1 LMVPIVMVMFV
12 FAHGS
17 TSIGGGVRR
26 ANLMNHAYVKSTL
39 PAMALVLLCLGVA
52 APCSARSA
60 ELRLYVLDCGHA
72 TFKDMGGFSDTGEYD
87 GKSGEIAVPCFL
99 IRHPK
104 GDLLWDTGLGDHY
117 NYPKEGSD
125 AAPGV
130 RVTVPVTLLAQLQ
143 SLKLTPKDINFIAFS
158 HLHWD
163 HTGNANE
170 FPNSVWIMNKTELA
184 WALVL
189 PPPGGVLPETWSAYK
204 TAKNETI
211 EGDYDVFGDGTV
223 MILRTPGHT
232 PGHQVL
238 KLKLQKSGTVIL
250 SGDLYHLRANRLLKR
265 VPVYNT
271 DRADT
276 LASMSRIET
285 IVRNT
290 HGRLIVQHD
299 PKDFQGLPK
308 PPGFLD

>member
-1 LMVPIVMVMFV
+1 MNN
-12 FAHGS
+12 AS
-17 TSIGGGVRR
+17 T
-26 ANLMNHAYVKSTL
+26 NPSTWL
-39 PAMALVLLCLGVA
+39 AMAFLALGL
-52 APCSARSA
+52 SASRPGTASVT

-104 GDLLWDTGLGDHY
+104 GDLLWDAGLGDHY

-130 RVTVPVTLLAQLQ
+130 YVTVPVTLAAQLQ
-143 SLKLTPKDINFIAFS
+143 SLKLTPKHVNFIAFS

-163 HTGNANE
+163 HTGNAND
-170 FPNSVWIMNKTELA
+170 FPDSVWIMNKTELA
-184 WALVL
+184 AALVL

-204 TAKNETI
+204 TAKTETI
-211 EGDYDVFGDGTV
+211 DGDHDVFGDGRV
-223 MILRTPGHT
+223 MILRAPGHT
-232 PGHQVL
+232 PGSQVL
-238 KLKLQKSGTVIL
+238 KVKLQKSGTVIL

-265 VPVYNT
+265 VPVYNV

-285 IVRNT
+285 IVKNT
-290 HGRLIVQHD
+290 HARLIVQHD
-299 PKDFQGLPK
+299 PRDFQALPK
-308 PPGFLD
+308 PPAYLD

>member
-1 LMVPIVMVMFV
+1 MKNARTKSLALAAIAGLALDLGMARPCVAGVP
-12 FAHGS
+12 
-17 TSIGGGVRR
+17 
-26 ANLMNHAYVKSTL
+26 
-39 PAMALVLLCLGVA
+39 
-52 APCSARSA
+52 

-87 GKSGEIAVPCFL
+87 GKAGEIAAPCFL

-104 GDLLWDTGLGDHY
+104 GDLLWDAGLGDHY

-130 RVTVPVTLLAQLQ
+130 HVTVPVTLLAQLQ
-143 SLKLTPKDINFIAFS
+143 SLDLTPKNINYIAFS

-170 FPNSVWIMNKTELA
+170 FPDSVWIMNKAELA
-184 WALVL
+184 AALTL

-204 TAKNETI
+204 SAKNETI

-223 MILRTPGHT
+223 MILRAPGHT

-250 SGDLYHLRANRLLKR
+250 SGDLYHLRSNRLFKR
-265 VPVYNT
+265 VPVYNVN
-271 DRADT
+271 RADT

-285 IVRNT
+285 IIKNT

-299 PKDFQGLPK
+299 SRDFQALPK
-308 PPGFLD
+308 PPAYLD

>member
-1 LMVPIVMVMFV
+1 
-12 FAHGS
+12 
-17 TSIGGGVRR
+17 
-26 ANLMNHAYVKSTL
+26 MNDAYLKSTL
-39 PAMALVLLCLGVA
+39 PAMALVLFCLAVA
-52 APCSARSA
+52 APCAARGTD
-60 ELRLYVLDCGHA
+60 LRLYVLDCGHA
-72 TFKDMGGFSDTGEYD
+72 TFKDMGGYSDTGEYD

-104 GDLLWDTGLGDHY
+104 GDLLWDAGLGDHY

-130 RVTVPVTLLAQLQ
+130 HVTVPVTLLAQLQ

-170 FPNSVWIMNKTELA
+170 FPDSVWILNKAELA

-204 TAKNETI
+204 SAKNETI

-232 PGHQVL
+232 PGHQAL

-250 SGDLYHLRANRLLKR
+250 SGDLYHLRANRLFKR

-285 IVRNT
+285 ILRNT

-308 PPGFLD
+308 PPGYLD

>member
-1 LMVPIVMVMFV
+1 
-12 FAHGS
+12 
-17 TSIGGGVRR
+17 
-26 ANLMNHAYVKSTL
+26 MNHAYVKSTL

-52 APCSARSA
+52 APCSGRSA

-211 EGDYDVFGDGTV
+211 EADYDVFGDGTV

>member
-1 LMVPIVMVMFV
+1 MNNVRAKPIV
-12 FAHGS
+12 S
-17 TSIGGGVRR
+17 S
-26 ANLMNHAYVKSTL
+26 
-39 PAMALVLLCLGVA
+39 AMALLFMGLSVGRPCLA
-52 APCSARSA
+52 AAA

-72 TFKDMGGFSDTGEYD
+72 TFQDMGGFSDTGEYD
-87 GKSGEIAVPCFL
+87 GVAGEIAAPCFL

-104 GDLLWDTGLGDHY
+104 GNLLWDAGLGDHY

-130 RVTVPVTLLAQLQ
+130 HVTVPVTLLAQLK
-143 SLKLTPKDINFIAFS
+143 SLDLTPKSINFIAFS

-170 FPNSVWIMNKTELA
+170 FPDSTWILNKSELA
-184 WALVL
+184 AALTL

-204 TAKNETI
+204 GAKNETI

-250 SGDLYHLRANRLLKR
+250 SGDLYHLRANRTFKR
-265 VPVYNT
+265 VPVYNVN
-271 DRADT
+271 RADT
-276 LASMSRIET
+276 LASMSRVET
-285 IVRNT
+285 IIKNT
-290 HGRLIVQHD
+290 RGRLIVQHD
-299 PKDFQGLPK
+299 PNEFQALPK
-308 PPGFLD
+308 PPEYLD

>member
-1 LMVPIVMVMFV
+1 
-12 FAHGS
+12 
-17 TSIGGGVRR
+17 
-26 ANLMNHAYVKSTL
+26 MNDAYSRSTL
-39 PAMALVLLCLGVA
+39 PAMALALMCLCI
-52 APCSARSA
+52 APASMARVSA
-60 ELRLYVLDCGHA
+60 LRLYVLDCGHA

-87 GKSGEIAVPCFL
+87 GKSGEIAAPCFL

-104 GDLLWDTGLGDHY
+104 GDLLWDAGLGDHY

-130 RVTVPVTLLAQLQ
+130 HVTVPVTLLAQLH
-143 SLKLTPKDINFIAFS
+143 SLNLAPKDINYIAFS

-163 HTGNANE
+163 HTGNAND
-170 FPNSVWIMNKTELA
+170 FPDSVWIMNKAELA
-184 WALVL
+184 AALVL

-204 TAKNETI
+204 AAKNEAI
-211 EGDYDVFGDGTV
+211 EGDYDVFGDGSV

-238 KLKLQKSGTVIL
+238 KLKLPKSGTVIL
-250 SGDLYHLRANRLLKR
+250 SGDLYHLRTNRLFKR
-265 VPVYNT
+265 VPVYNA

-276 LASMSRIET
+276 LASMSRVET
-285 IVRNT
+285 ILKNT

-299 PKDFQGLPK
+299 PKDFQALPK
-308 PPGFLD
+308 PPGYLD

>member
-1 LMVPIVMVMFV
+1 MNKTIVLAAIAFL
-12 FAHGS
+12 ASGL
-17 TSIGGGVRR
+17 G
-26 ANLMNHAYVKSTL
+26 
-39 PAMALVLLCLGVA
+39 MARPCLGAVA
-52 APCSARSA
+52 D
-60 ELRLYVLDCGHA
+60 LRLYVLDCGHA

-87 GKSGEIAVPCFL
+87 GLAGEIAVPCFL

-104 GDLLWDTGLGDHY
+104 GDLLWDAGLGDHY

-130 RVTVPVTLLAQLQ
+130 HVTVPVTLLAQLQ
-143 SLKLTPKDINFIAFS
+143 SLDLAPKNINFIAFS

-170 FPNSVWIMNKTELA
+170 FPDAVWIMNKSELA
-184 WALVL
+184 ASVTL

-204 TAKNETI
+204 NAKTETI

-238 KLKLQKSGTVIL
+238 KLTLKKSGTVIL
-250 SGDLYHLRANRLLKR
+250 SGDLYHLRGNRVFKR
-265 VPVYNT
+265 VPVYNAN
-271 DRADT
+271 RADT
-276 LASMSRIET
+276 LASMSRVEAI
-285 IVRNT
+285 IKNT
-290 HGRLIVQHD
+290 HGRLILQHD
-299 PKDFQGLPK
+299 PREFEALPM
-308 PPGFLD
+308 PPAYLD

>member
-1 LMVPIVMVMFV
+1 
-12 FAHGS
+12 
-17 TSIGGGVRR
+17 
-26 ANLMNHAYVKSTL
+26 MNDAYSKFML
-39 PAMALVLLCLGVA
+39 PAAALMFLCLWLSP
-52 APCSARSA
+52 PCPAHTA

-72 TFKDMGGFSDTGEYD
+72 NFKDMAGFSDTGEYD
-87 GKSGEIAVPCFL
+87 GKRGQIAAPCFL

-104 GDLLWDTGLGDHY
+104 GDLLWDAGLGDHY
-117 NYPKEGSD
+117 NYPKDGSD
-125 AAPGV
+125 VAPGV
-130 RVTVPVTLLAQLQ
+130 HVTVPVTLLAQLQ
-143 SLKLTPKDINFIAFS
+143 SLSLTPKDINYIAFS

-170 FPNSVWIMNKTELA
+170 FPDSVWIMNKTELA
-184 WALVL
+184 YGLVS

-204 TAKNETI
+204 SAKNELI

-223 MILRTPGHT
+223 TILRAPGHT

-238 KLKLQKSGTVIL
+238 KLKLAKSGTVIL
-250 SGDLYHLRANRLLKR
+250 SGDLYHLRANRLFKR
-265 VPVYNT
+265 VPVYNA

-285 IVRNT
+285 ILKNT

-299 PKDFQGLPK
+299 PRDFQALPK
-308 PPGFLD
+308 PPAYLD

>member
-1 LMVPIVMVMFV
+1 MIV
-12 FAHGS
+12 
-17 TSIGGGVRR
+17 
-26 ANLMNHAYVKSTL
+26 AYCKSTL
-39 PAMALVLLCLGVA
+39 PAVALVLMCLCVA
-52 APCSARSA
+52 RPGIARVA

-87 GKSGEIAVPCFL
+87 GKPGEIAAPCFL

-104 GDLLWDTGLGDHY
+104 GDLLWDAGLGDHY
-117 NYPKEGSD
+117 NFPKEGSD

-130 RVTVPVTLLAQLQ
+130 HVTVPVTLTAQLQ
-143 SLKLTPKDINFIAFS
+143 SLKLTPKDINYIAFS

-170 FPNSVWIMNKTELA
+170 FHDSTWIMNKAELEA
-184 WALVL
+184 ASTL

-204 TAKNETI
+204 NAKNETI

-238 KLKLQKSGTVIL
+238 KLKLKKSGTVIL
-250 SGDLYHLRANRLLKR
+250 SGDLYHQRISRTFKR

-271 DRADT
+271 DRAAT
-276 LASMSRIET
+276 LASMGRVET
-285 IVRNT
+285 IIRNT

-299 PKDFQGLPK
+299 PKDFQALPK
-308 PPGFLD
+308 PPAYLD

>member
-1 LMVPIVMVMFV
+1 
-12 FAHGS
+12 
-17 TSIGGGVRR
+17 
-26 ANLMNHAYVKSTL
+26 MNDAYFKCSLT
-39 PAMALVLLCLGVA
+39 AAVLLLA
-52 APCSARSA
+52 SSIAPSPSFAKSP

-87 GKSGEIAVPCFL
+87 GKPGEIAAPCFL

-104 GDLLWDTGLGDHY
+104 GDLLWDAGLGDHY

-130 RVTVPVTLLAQLQ
+130 HVTVPVTLLAQLQ
-143 SLKLTPKDINFIAFS
+143 SLKLTPKDISYVAFS

-163 HTGNANE
+163 HTGNAND
-170 FPNSVWIMNKTELA
+170 FPDSVWILNKAELA
-184 WALVL
+184 AALVM

-204 TAKNETI
+204 GAKTEAI
-211 EGDYDVFGDGTV
+211 DGDYDVFGDGAV

-250 SGDLYHLRANRLLKR
+250 SGDLYHLRTSRLFKR
-265 VPVYNT
+265 VPVYNVN
-271 DRADT
+271 RADT
-276 LASMSRIET
+276 LASMTRVET
-285 IVRNT
+285 ILRNT

-299 PKDFQGLPK
+299 PKDFQALPR
-308 PPGFLD
+308 PPAYLD

>member
-1 LMVPIVMVMFV
+1 MKN
-12 FAHGS
+12 AS
-17 TSIGGGVRR
+17 TNPRTWV
-26 ANLMNHAYVKSTL
+26 
-39 PAMALVLLCLGVA
+39 AMALLALGLSA
-52 APCSARSA
+52 ACPAAASVK

-87 GKSGEIAVPCFL
+87 GKPGEIAVPCFL

-104 GDLLWDTGLGDHY
+104 GDLLWDAGLGDHY

-130 RVTVPVTLLAQLQ
+130 HVTVPVTLAAQLQ
-143 SLKLTPKDINFIAFS
+143 SLNLTPKHVNFIAFS

-163 HTGNANE
+163 HTGNAND
-170 FPNSVWIMNKTELA
+170 FPDSVWIMNKTELA
-184 WALVL
+184 AALVL
-189 PPPGGVLPETWSAYK
+189 PPPGGVLPETWSVYK
-204 TAKNETI
+204 TAKTETI
-211 EGDYDVFGDGTV
+211 DGDYDVFGDGRV
-223 MILRTPGHT
+223 MILRAPGHT
-232 PGHQVL
+232 PGSQVL

-265 VPVYNT
+265 VPVYNV

-285 IVRNT
+285 IVKNT
-290 HGRLIVQHD
+290 HARLIVQHD
-299 PKDFQGLPK
+299 PRDFQALPK
-308 PPGFLD
+308 PPAYLD

>member
-1 LMVPIVMVMFV
+1 
-12 FAHGS
+12 
-17 TSIGGGVRR
+17 
-26 ANLMNHAYVKSTL
+26 
-39 PAMALVLLCLGVA
+39 MALAFMCLCI
-52 APCSARSA
+52 APASLAKVS

-87 GKSGEIAVPCFL
+87 GKSGEIAAPCFL

-104 GDLLWDTGLGDHY
+104 GDLLWDAGLGDHY

-130 RVTVPVTLLAQLQ
+130 HVTVPVTLLAQLH
-143 SLKLTPKDINFIAFS
+143 SLNLAPKDINYIAFS

-163 HTGNANE
+163 HTGNAND
-170 FPNSVWIMNKTELA
+170 FPDSVWIMNKAELA
-184 WALVL
+184 AALVS

-204 TAKNETI
+204 AAKNEAI
-211 EGDYDVFGDGTV
+211 EGDYDVFGDGSV

-250 SGDLYHLRANRLLKR
+250 SGDLYHLRTSRLFKR
-265 VPVYNT
+265 VPVYNA

-285 IVRNT
+285 ILRNT

-299 PKDFQGLPK
+299 PKDFQALPK
-308 PPGFLD
+308 PPGYLD

>member
-1 LMVPIVMVMFV
+1 
-12 FAHGS
+12 
-17 TSIGGGVRR
+17 
-26 ANLMNHAYVKSTL
+26 MNDARLKFTL
-39 PAMALVLLCLGVA
+39 PAVALTLIGLWT
-52 APCSARSA
+52 APQSLAKAA

-87 GKSGEIAVPCFL
+87 GKAGEIAAPCFL

-104 GDLLWDTGLGDHY
+104 GDLLWDAGLGDHY

-130 RVTVPVTLLAQLQ
+130 HVTVPVTLLAQLQ
-143 SLKLTPKDINFIAFS
+143 SLKLTPKDINYIAFS

-170 FPNSVWIMNKTELA
+170 FPDSVWILNKAELA
-184 WALVL
+184 AALVS

-204 TAKNETI
+204 NAKNEAI
-211 EGDYDVFGDGTV
+211 EGDYDVFGDGKV

-238 KLKLQKSGTVIL
+238 KLQLQKSGTVLL
-250 SGDLYHLRANRLLKR
+250 SGDLYHLRASRLFKR
-265 VPVYNT
+265 VPVYNAS
-271 DRADT
+271 RADT
-276 LASMSRIET
+276 VASMSRVET
-285 IVRNT
+285 ILKNT

-299 PKDFQGLPK
+299 PKDFQALPK
-308 PPGFLD
+308 PPGYLD